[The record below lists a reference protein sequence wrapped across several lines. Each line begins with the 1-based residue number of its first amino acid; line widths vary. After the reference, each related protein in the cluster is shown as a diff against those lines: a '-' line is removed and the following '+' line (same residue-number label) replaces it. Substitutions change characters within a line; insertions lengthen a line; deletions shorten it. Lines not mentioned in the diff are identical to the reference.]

1 MKTRLL
7 KGTAQDT
14 LKVVFLGF
22 GQDLTPF
29 FSLKLSSDTLFVYDY
44 EDDSADFGVIYK
56 YEKYDVIAWS
66 LGVMMADIW
75 VSKTEMKPRRMIAI
89 NGTPFGVNSE
99 KGVDSA
105 LYQAT
110 LANLSEDNMTRFY
123 RRMCGRGQEFIAF
136 SKVKPLRSID
146 SFKNELIF
154 LAGKSATH
162 CPGENIWDEAFIGLK
177 DAIIAPL
184 NQERGWR
191 DLALNV
197 VKLDVSHYSA
207 QFFKEKLE

>member
-1 MKTRLL
+1 MKRKSIALACIL
-7 KGTAQDT
+7 
-14 LKVVFLGF
+14 
-22 GQDLTPF
+22 
-29 FSLKLSSDTLFVYDY
+29 SLMLASPVL
-44 EDDSADFGVIYK
+44 ADFREY
-56 YEKYDVIAWS
+56 YEAGQQY
-66 LGVMMADIW
+66 
-75 VSKTEMKPRRMIAI
+75 
-89 NGTPFGVNSE
+89 
-99 KGVDSA
+99 
-105 LYQAT
+105 LYQ
-110 LANLSEDNMTRFY
+110 SQY
-123 RRMCGRGQEFIAF
+123 
-136 SKVKPLRSID
+136 SSSID

-154 LAGKSATH
+154 LAGKSVTH

>member
-1 MKTRLL
+1 
-7 KGTAQDT
+7 
-14 LKVVFLGF
+14 
-22 GQDLTPF
+22 
-29 FSLKLSSDTLFVYDY
+29 
-44 EDDSADFGVIYK
+44 
-56 YEKYDVIAWS
+56 
-66 LGVMMADIW
+66 MM
-75 VSKTEMKPRRMIAI
+75 
-89 NGTPFGVNSE
+89 
-99 KGVDSA
+99 
-105 LYQAT
+105 
-110 LANLSEDNMTRFY
+110 RFY

-154 LAGKSATH
+154 LAGKSASH